1 MSKHYLKTKRMTALF
16 LFSTAIII
24 SAANGDKTLSEKL
37 KASSESG
44 GSISQTAETISKT
57 AKNDSKTIK
66 ASSEA
71 SGTARKASEINI
83 AHKEGTQPST
93 SADEQTPSLSIIMV
107 GDILLH
113 SAVAQSGMQN
123 DGTYNFDA
131 LFTQTAS
138 EIQEADLA
146 LVNQEVIIGGTQLGI
161 TGYPSFNA
169 PYELGDALI
178 NAGFDVILHAT
189 NHALDKGKHGILN
202 CLNYWESAHPDTAV
216 LGIHDSKKDQ
226 KQIYTCEQDGIKI
239 AILNYTYGTNG
250 IPLPE
255 DMPYAVDLLNE
266 QSIKKD
272 LARARKAAD
281 FIIVCPH
288 WGTEFLLEASTEQET
303 WTQFFL
309 ENGVDL
315 VIGTHPHVLEPV
327 KQITGEDGHSMLVY
341 YSLGNFVSWTS
352 SVGEGVSNRMVGGMA
367 QIELQK
373 DSDGEVFIADYQLE
387 PLVTHLE
394 TGIDGVTTYFLKD
407 YTKKLAAKNEIHAQD
422 PDFSLRYCKKLCKK
436 LGF

>member
-93 SADEQTPSLSIIMV
+93 SADEHTPSLSIIMV

-178 NAGFDVILHAT
+178 DAGFDVILHAT

-373 DSDGEVFIADYQLE
+373 DSDGEVFIADY
-387 PLVTHLE
+387 
-394 TGIDGVTTYFLKD
+394 
-407 YTKKLAAKNEIHAQD
+407 KL
-422 PDFSLRYCKKLCKK
+422 
-436 LGF
+436 